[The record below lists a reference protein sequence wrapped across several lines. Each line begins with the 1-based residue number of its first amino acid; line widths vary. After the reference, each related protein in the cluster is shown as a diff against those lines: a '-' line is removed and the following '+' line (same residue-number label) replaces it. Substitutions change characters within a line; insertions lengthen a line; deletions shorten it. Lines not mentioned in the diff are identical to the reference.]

1 MDFISSTK
9 NREGGMDPKFGQ
21 KIFLEELVL
30 VLDCEGHH
38 ENNENT
44 GMNFKEYVPF
54 N

>member
-1 MDFISSTK
+1 
-9 NREGGMDPKFGQ
+9 
-21 KIFLEELVL
+21 

-54 N
+54 NWRLCMNLSCLRRRSAHKAATDYEEKK